1 MSVSLAWHPAQNLLA
16 AHADNVTPAL
26 ATEPFAVGPGA
37 LLILVILGLVLL
49 VAIGQVLTLVCRVIR
64 EALPI
69 LGVLLVGLGVVVM
82 VGAATLTNSGG
93 TPDGPATTSSPT
105 ARPTAGTPAP
115 RRSSRP
121 VPPATS
127 LAPRGSGVRPT
138 HR

>member
-37 LLILVILGLVLL
+37 LLILLLLGLVLL
-49 VAIGQVLTLVCRVIR
+49 VAIGQVLTLVWRVIR

-69 LGVLLVGLGVVVM
+69 VGVLLLGLGVVVM
-82 VGAATLTNSGG
+82 VAVATLASSGG
-93 TPDGPATTSSPT
+93 TSGGPATTSPPT

-115 RRSSRP
+115 RRPSRP

-127 LAPRGSGVRPT
+127 LAPLGSGVRPT

>member
-49 VAIGQVLTLVCRVIR
+49 VAIGQVLTLVWRVIR

-93 TPDGPATTSSPT
+93 TRDGPATTSSPT
-105 ARPTAGTPAP
+105 ARPTAATPVP
-115 RRSSRP
+115 RRPSRP
-121 VPPATS
+121 VPSATS
-127 LAPRGSGVRPT
+127 LAPLGSGVRPT